1 MPGRTSLPSR
11 DRCHTARPRAGTASR
26 RSLLAA
32 LSGGALVTA
41 FPAGQPR
48 ARQGTDCSLG
58 CTESACG
65 ETPAGCAIFPPD
77 HIWNAPVADLLVDA
91 RSDAYIASIGPETAL
106 HPDFGSGL
114 YEGAPLGIPFVRVPA
129 DQPPVEVVF
138 TEAADESDSG
148 PYPIPADAPI
158 EGSSCAKGDR
168 HVLVVQEGSCLLY
181 ELYAAVPQ
189 PDGTWQ
195 AGSGAVFDLNGY
207 ALRPATWTSAD
218 AAGLPI
224 LPGLVRYEE
233 IAAGAINHALR
244 FTAARTQDA
253 YVWPARHAASD
264 DPDPDLPPLGQ
275 RFRLKADV
283 DLAGFSP
290 ANQIIL
296 TALQTYGMMLADNGS
311 DWFLSGA
318 PDDRWDND
326 DLHALQERITGSDFE
341 AVDVSGLMRDPDSGQ
356 VA

>member
-1 MPGRTSLPSR
+1 MT
-11 DRCHTARPRAGTASR
+11 
-26 RSLLAA
+26 RS
-32 LSGGALVTA
+32 
-41 FPAGQPR
+41 
-48 ARQGTDCSLG
+48 C
-58 CTESACG
+58 
-65 ETPAGCAIFPPD
+65 
-77 HIWNAPVADLLVDA
+77 
-91 RSDAYIASIGPETAL
+91 
-106 HPDFGSGL
+106 
-114 YEGAPLGIPFVRVPA
+114 
-129 DQPPVEVVF
+129 
-138 TEAADESDSG
+138 
-148 PYPIPADAPI
+148 
-158 EGSSCAKGDR
+158 SSCAW
-168 HVLVVQEGSCLLY
+168 
-181 ELYAAVPQ
+181 AALP
-189 PDGTWQ
+189 
-195 AGSGAVFDLNGY
+195 
-207 ALRPATWTSAD
+207 PATGPSAD

-318 PDDRWDND
+318 PDERWDND
-326 DLHALQERITGSDFE
+326 DLRQLQERITGGDFE
-341 AVDVSGLMRDPDSGQ
+341 AVDVSSLMLDADSGQ